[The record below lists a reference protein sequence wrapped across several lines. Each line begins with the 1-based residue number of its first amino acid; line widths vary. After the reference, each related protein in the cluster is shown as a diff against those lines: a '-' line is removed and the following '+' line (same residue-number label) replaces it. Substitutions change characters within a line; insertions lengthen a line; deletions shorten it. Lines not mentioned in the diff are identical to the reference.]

1 MNEPVPSLPAVLT
14 FAATDPTSGA
24 GLQADLLALAS
35 MGCYPLSVVT
45 ALTVQDTAGVESF
58 LAIDPDWVADQARCI
73 LEDMPVAA
81 FKMGMLGST
90 EIVTVVAEVVSDYP
104 DVPLV
109 LDPVFAS
116 GPRRRV
122 RGRRHGRRRSASCW
136 CRRAPWSRPTSRSC
150 GASPARTT
158 TTTRTSPN
166 ARSACS
172 TPAASTCSS
181 PARTTRTADVV
192 NTLYHRGGVLRADTW
207 QRLPG
212 SYHGSGCTLASAL
225 AANLARGLDIGDAV
239 YEAQDY
245 TWQALAHAFRPG
257 MGQYLPDRLFW
268 ARETR
273 TTTAMTSE
281 RARACAGS
289 TRSRPGSPTPRA
301 LVARVRACLEGGAA
315 LVQYRAK
322 DVDPGLALEQARRAR
337 ARCAAPRRARSS

>member
-1 MNEPVPSLPAVLT
+1 MNDPAPSLPAVLT

-90 EIVTVVAEVVSDYP
+90 EIVTLVAEVVSDYP

-109 LDPVFAS
+109 LDPVLTSGRGDEFAS
-116 GPRRRV
+116 EDMVSAIRELLVPQSTVITPNIPELRRLAGEDDNDDV
-122 RGRRHGRRRSASCW
+122 SIADCAQILLDSGCEYVLVTGTHDS
-136 CRRAPWSRPTSRSC
+136 
-150 GASPARTT
+150 
-158 TTTRTSPN
+158 
-166 ARSACS
+166 
-172 TPAASTCSS
+172 
-181 PARTTRTADVV
+181 TADVV
-192 NTLYHRGGVLRADTW
+192 NTLYHRGGILRADTW

-268 ARETR
+268 AR
-273 TTTAMTSE
+273 A
-281 RARACAGS
+281 
-289 TRSRPGSPTPRA
+289 
-301 LVARVRACLEGGAA
+301 GAA
-315 LVQYRAK
+315 EDDDDK
-322 DVDPGLALEQARRAR
+322 
-337 ARCAAPRRARSS
+337 

>member
-45 ALTVQDTAGVESF
+45 ALTVQDTAGVEAF
-58 LAIDPDWVADQARCI
+58 HAMDPEWVADQARCI

-116 GPRRRV
+116 GRGDEFANEDMVSAIRELLVPQSTVVTPNIPELRRLA
-122 RGRRHGRRRSASCW
+122 GEDDDNPASLAECAQSLLDSG
-136 CRRAPWSRPTSRSC
+136 CEYVLVT
-150 GASPARTT
+150 GTHD
-158 TTTRTSPN
+158 
-166 ARSACS
+166 S
-172 TPAASTCSS
+172 TPE
-181 PARTTRTADVV
+181 VI
-192 NTLYHRGGVLRADTW
+192 NTLYHRAGVLRTDSW

-225 AANLARGLDIGDAV
+225 AANLARGLDIGDAA

-245 TWQALAHAFRPG
+245 TWHALAHAFRPG

-268 ARETR
+268 AREG
-273 TTTAMTSE
+273 
-281 RARACAGS
+281 AGNDDD
-289 TRSRPGSPTPRA
+289 
-301 LVARVRACLEGGAA
+301 
-315 LVQYRAK
+315 K
-322 DVDPGLALEQARRAR
+322 
-337 ARCAAPRRARSS
+337 

>member
-1 MNEPVPSLPAVLT
+1 MSDPIPTLPSVLT
-14 FAATDPTSGA
+14 FAASDPTSGA
-24 GLQADLLALAS
+24 GLQADILALAS

-45 ALTVQDTAGVESF
+45 ALTVQDTAGVESV

-116 GPRRRV
+116 GRGDEFAGDDMIAAIRELLVPQSTVVTPNIMELRRLADEEDDDANLAECAQRLLDTGCEYV
-122 RGRRHGRRRSASCW
+122 LVTGTHD
-136 CRRAPWSRPTSRSC
+136 
-150 GASPARTT
+150 
-158 TTTRTSPN
+158 
-166 ARSACS
+166 S
-172 TPAASTCSS
+172 TP
-181 PARTTRTADVV
+181 DVV

-245 TWQALAHAFRPG
+245 TWRALVHALRPG
-257 MGQYLPDRLFW
+257 MGQHLPDRLFW
-268 ARETR
+268 ARET
-273 TTTAMTSE
+273 E
-281 RARACAGS
+281 DG
-289 TRSRPGSPTPRA
+289 
-301 LVARVRACLEGGAA
+301 
-315 LVQYRAK
+315 K
-322 DVDPGLALEQARRAR
+322 
-337 ARCAAPRRARSS
+337 

>member
-1 MNEPVPSLPAVLT
+1 MNEPAPSLPAVLT

-90 EIVTVVAEVVSDYP
+90 EIVTLIAEVVSDYP

-109 LDPVFAS
+109 LDPILSSGRGDEFAREDMVSAIRELLVPQSTVVTPNIPELRRLAGEDDNDDVSIADCAQILLDS
-116 GPRRRV
+116 GCEYV
-122 RGRRHGRRRSASCW
+122 LVTGTHDS
-136 CRRAPWSRPTSRSC
+136 
-150 GASPARTT
+150 
-158 TTTRTSPN
+158 
-166 ARSACS
+166 
-172 TPAASTCSS
+172 
-181 PARTTRTADVV
+181 TADVV

-268 ARETR
+268 AR
-273 TTTAMTSE
+273 
-281 RARACAGS
+281 ARAADS
-289 TRSRPGSPTPRA
+289 DD
-301 LVARVRACLEGGAA
+301 
-315 LVQYRAK
+315 K
-322 DVDPGLALEQARRAR
+322 
-337 ARCAAPRRARSS
+337 

>member
-1 MNEPVPSLPAVLT
+1 MNDPAPSLPAVLT

-90 EIVTVVAEVVSDYP
+90 EIVTLVAEVVSDYP

-109 LDPVFAS
+109 LDPVLSSGRGDEFAGDDMVSAIRELLVPQSTVVTPNIPELRRLAGEDDNDDVSLADCAQILLDS
-116 GPRRRV
+116 GCEYV
-122 RGRRHGRRRSASCW
+122 LLTGTHDS
-136 CRRAPWSRPTSRSC
+136 
-150 GASPARTT
+150 
-158 TTTRTSPN
+158 
-166 ARSACS
+166 
-172 TPAASTCSS
+172 
-181 PARTTRTADVV
+181 TADVV
-192 NTLYHRGGVLRADTW
+192 NTLYHRGGILRADTW

-268 ARETR
+268 ARE
-273 TTTAMTSE
+273 
-281 RARACAGS
+281 
-289 TRSRPGSPTPRA
+289 
-301 LVARVRACLEGGAA
+301 GAA
-315 LVQYRAK
+315 GDDDDK
-322 DVDPGLALEQARRAR
+322 
-337 ARCAAPRRARSS
+337 